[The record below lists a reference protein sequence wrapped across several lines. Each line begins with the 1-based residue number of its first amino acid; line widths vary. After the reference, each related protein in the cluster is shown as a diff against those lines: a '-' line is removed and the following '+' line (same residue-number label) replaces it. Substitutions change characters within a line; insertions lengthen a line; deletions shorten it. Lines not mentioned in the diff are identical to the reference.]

1 MPHAD
6 APASHSQGSPPCPAP
21 RRNGYCLTQDCLI
34 QYPPRT
40 KSRTKANGSTKLETQ
55 LGDDRE
61 TAHRRLPPQLR
72 SPHVEHRREKSHQRQ
87 KPGMLDV
94 PPPLQHGT
102 LSKVTWKGRLRW
114 QPGQAMASSRSHS
127 HGPAL
132 QPTAAPGR
140 CLMFSKGKP
149 LQWLCVRAG
158 YKPKQP
164 LIMLAGC
171 K

>member
-1 MPHAD
+1 MQMP
-6 APASHSQGSPPCPAP
+6 
-21 RRNGYCLTQDCLI
+21 
-34 QYPPRT
+34 
-40 KSRTKANGSTKLETQ
+40 
-55 LGDDRE
+55 
-61 TAHRRLPPQLR
+61 LPPTAKGALHALHLGEMGTAWHRTVWFSILHARRAEQKQMAAPSWKR
-72 SPHVEHRREKSHQRQ
+72 SSVMTVRPHTDASLHSWGALMLSIGGKKSHQRQ

-102 LSKVTWKGRLRW
+102 LNKVTWKGRLRW